1 MGAVQPGSNV
11 AQAFLPV
18 WILSSQ
24 VLKRCAGRRTAMTRK
39 TRVWLLFLLVLFL
52 LSLATTSYSKTV
64 DTVLICLRLTLV
76 AIMSVLTVREWLRIQ
91 RTRPGSETQARTDAG
106 NSILRRLRRWYYDEE
121 E

>member
-52 LSLATTSYSKTV
+52 LSLAGTSYSKTV
-64 DTVLICLRLTLV
+64 DRVLIGLRLTVV
-76 AIMSVLTVREWLRIQ
+76 AIISVLTVREWLLSQ
-91 RTRPGSETQARTDAG
+91 RTGPDSNTEDPTRPR
-106 NSILRRLRRWYYDEE
+106 NSLLRPLRRCDCLTD
-121 E
+121 